1 MKGPLAGESRMS
13 SSLANVKKKKKVKLR
28 DRRSYEAARNQRDPF
43 SHSSK
48 NTWGRRGAK
57 VRRREE
63 LDSLS
68 KSGQTIMDVL

>member
-13 SSLANVKKKKKVKLR
+13 SSLANVKKKKKKKIA
-28 DRRSYEAARNQRDPF
+28 RSAIVRSREKSTRPVQSLEDAG
-43 SHSSK
+43 
-48 NTWGRRGAK
+48 GRRVAK